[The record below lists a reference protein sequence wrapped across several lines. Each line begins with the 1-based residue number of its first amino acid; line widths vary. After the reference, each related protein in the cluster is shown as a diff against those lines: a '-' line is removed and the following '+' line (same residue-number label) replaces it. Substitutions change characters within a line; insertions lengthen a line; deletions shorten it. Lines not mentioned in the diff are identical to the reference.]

1 MGFSQLFPIFCPGHF
16 PDISIKK
23 SVDIYNVICYNYKCQ
38 GGKEVMKKMIDCID
52 CEFSRIINGYI
63 HCDWF
68 DDDYEDC
75 PYEEDFEE
83 F

>member
-1 MGFSQLFPIFCPGHF
+1 
-16 PDISIKK
+16 
-23 SVDIYNVICYNYKCQ
+23 
-38 GGKEVMKKMIDCID
+38 MKKMIDCID
-52 CEFSRIINGYI
+52 CEFSRIINEYI
-63 HCDWF
+63 YCNWF

>member
-1 MGFSQLFPIFCPGHF
+1 MSR
-16 PDISIKK
+16 
-23 SVDIYNVICYNYKCQ
+23 
-38 GGKEVMKKMIDCID
+38 GKEVMKKMIDCID

-63 HCDWF
+63 YCDWF

>member
-1 MGFSQLFPIFCPGHF
+1 
-16 PDISIKK
+16 
-23 SVDIYNVICYNYKCQ
+23 
-38 GGKEVMKKMIDCID
+38 MIDCID

-68 DDDYEDC
+68 DDEDEDC
-75 PYEEDFEE
+75 PYLEEDFED